1 MSDDKRLISLIGMP
15 SDSPEVAAWMGE
27 LKAPQPRL
35 KKGDTDANVTLP
47 ELGMELVF
55 TDEAFQNKRSDLAIG
70 EGALLLTA
78 IMFKVRVPDF
88 KDYAGPLPKGLAWS
102 DTLDQVHKKLGN
114 PAKVHPRMPTEFWTF
129 DGAMLTVSY
138 DKPKTTIEEV
148 TLEVP
153 Q

>member
-1 MSDDKRLISLIGMP
+1 MSDEKRLIALIGMP
-15 SDSPEVAAWMGE
+15 SDSPEVATWMGE

-55 TDEAFQNKRSDLAIG
+55 TDEGFKNEGSELAIG

-78 IMFKVRVPDF
+78 IMFKFGVPGF
-88 KDYAGPLPKGLAWS
+88 KDYAGPLPRGLAWG

-114 PAKVHPRMPTEFWTF
+114 PAKVHPRMPTEFWTL
-129 DGAMLTVSY
+129 DGARLSVGY
-138 DKPKTTIEEV
+138 DKGKTAIKRV
-148 TLEVP
+148 ILEVP

>member
-1 MSDDKRLISLIGMP
+1 MSDENRLIALIEMP
-15 SDSPEVAAWMGE
+15 SDSPEAAAWMGE
-27 LKAPQPRL
+27 LKAPEPRL

-78 IMFKVRVPDF
+78 IMFKFRVPEF
-88 KDYAGPLPKGLAWS
+88 KDYAGPLPKGLAWG

-114 PAKVHPRMPTEFWTF
+114 PAEVHPRMPKEFWTI
-129 DGAMLTVSY
+129 DGVMLSVRY
-138 DKPKTTIEEV
+138 DKEKTAIKGV